1 MRQAQDRVRRFHE
14 AMARLGARG
23 DVGDS
28 ANPGIT
34 DRDCAALRARMLLEE
49 CTETMVA
56 LVGHDETERLLIQR
70 WREVE
75 HGLHMGDKPTED
87 LADGLADVMVIV
99 LGTAVAAG
107 IDLEPVFN
115 EVMDANDRKCGPG
128 ARVRADGKLL
138 KPIDWRG
145 PDVAGVLKRQ
155 HACPG
160 CAMMGTSA
168 PHVCG
173 SADEP

>member
-14 AMARLGARG
+14 AMAKMGARG
-23 DVGDS
+23 DIGDQE
-28 ANPGIT
+28 NPGIT
-34 DRDCAALRARMLLEE
+34 DRACATLRARMLLEE

-75 HGLHMGDKPTED
+75 IGLNTVDQSAED

-99 LGTAVAAG
+99 LGTAVSAG
-107 IDLEPVFN
+107 IILAPVFD

-145 PDVAGVLKRQ
+145 PDVAGVLARQ
-155 HACPG
+155 KDG
-160 CAMMGTSA
+160 Q
-168 PHVCG
+168 
-173 SADEP
+173 